1 MLDDPFKNAP
11 YILGGIQDS
20 MARTASQVEIQQRQ
34 QEIHLRNLLEKR
46 IESMGIQTDIRTS
59 FNTTVLEVQMLD
71 TESSRRAI
79 KTFSH
84 NFMDI
89 VERSI
94 MFSGS
99 PELKITIKELEELLV
114 IAKHTLITRLI
125 SN

>member
-1 MLDDPFKNAP
+1 MLDDPFKNIP
-11 YILGGIQDS
+11 NIFGGIS
-20 MARTASQVEIQQRQ
+20 TEPIVTASQIDMKQRQ
-34 QEIHLRNLLEKR
+34 QEILLRTLLERR

-89 VERSI
+89 MERSI

-99 PELKITIKELEELLV
+99 PELKITIKELEEMLV
-114 IAKHTLITRLI
+114 LAKHTLITRLI